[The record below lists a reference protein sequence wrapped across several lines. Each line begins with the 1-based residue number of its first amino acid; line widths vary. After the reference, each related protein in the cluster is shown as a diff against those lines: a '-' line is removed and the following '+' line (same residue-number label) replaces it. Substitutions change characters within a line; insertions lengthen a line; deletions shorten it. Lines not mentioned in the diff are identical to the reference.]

1 MLSSD
6 DYEPLPSPHPGAMIV
21 QTESVNCLGTLETLV
36 LRFGLFAG
44 MYMITRGFITV
55 ETCFMTELFL
65 LVLRL
70 IFN

>member
-1 MLSSD
+1 
-6 DYEPLPSPHPGAMIV
+6 MIV